1 MSINRDPPIEKRV
14 FVRAFRQIIYGL
26 IYIYIYRVAGREGG
40 LLSRE
45 GKREKRA
52 IFETNCARSM
62 RTRF

>member
-26 IYIYIYRVAGREGG
+26 IYIYRVAGREGG